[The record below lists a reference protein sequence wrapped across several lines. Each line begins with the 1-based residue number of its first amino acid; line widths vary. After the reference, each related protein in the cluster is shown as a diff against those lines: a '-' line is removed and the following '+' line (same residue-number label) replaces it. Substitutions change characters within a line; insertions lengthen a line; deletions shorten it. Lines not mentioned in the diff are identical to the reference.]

1 MDLQPLID
9 ALRVKST
16 DDTIALPPGTK
27 LVPTELNG
35 VLTNQRRGEIRVESL
50 DSLYEYVRYNTD
62 DHISRV
68 AIFAQSERSVRISA
82 ILDWEQWGEHSATYE
97 LGYTPEWV
105 AWQRISGQKIGQVAF
120 AEFIEENLDCIH
132 SPSAAD
138 VLTVATT
145 LSGKKR
151 VEFTNC
157 ITLQNGDRSL
167 QWNETTDA
175 KAAGD
180 IRVPSE
186 ITLRIPIFK
195 GSEAA
200 TTFEIK
206 ALFRYRIHEGQLTY
220 EIKLINSDKVAA
232 LAFAQIVTAMR
243 AEFSADENEPLIIV
257 GSVVASPRAIATSN
271 IIKN

>member
-9 ALRVKST
+9 ALRVQSGSVNT
-16 DDTIALPPGTK
+16 ALPPGVK
-27 LVPTELNG
+27 LVPTELSHEYPSC
-35 VLTNQRRGEIRVESL
+35 QRGEIRVENL
-50 DSLYEYVRYNTD
+50 ESLYAYIRHHESSDCGRPTV
-62 DHISRV
+62 
-68 AIFAQSERSVRISA
+68 FAQSEQSVKIRA
-82 ILDWEQWGEHSATYE
+82 VLDWEQWGEHSATYE

-105 AWQRISGQKIGQVAF
+105 AWVKISGQKIGQVAF
-120 AEFIEENLDCIH
+120 AEFIEEHLDCIH

-145 LSGKKR
+145 LSGKRK

-157 ITLQNGDRSL
+157 VVLQNGDRAL

-220 EIKLINSDKVAA
+220 EIKLLNADKVAA
-232 LAFAQIVTAMR
+232 LAFAQIVAAMR
-243 AEFSADENEPLIIV
+243 AEFANDESGPLIIV
-257 GSVVASPRAIATSN
+257 GQIIAGPRALASQN

>member
-1 MDLQPLID
+1 MDFQPLID
-9 ALRVKST
+9 ALRVRST
-16 DDTIALPPGTK
+16 KDTIALPPGTK
-27 LVPTELNG
+27 LVPTELQQE
-35 VLTNQRRGEIRVESL
+35 LPCYMRGEIRVESL
-50 DSLYEYVRYNTD
+50 DSLYQYVRRYTSED
-62 DHISRV
+62 AGHPV
-68 AIFAQSERSVRISA
+68 IFAQREQSIKITA
-82 ILDWEQWGEHSATYE
+82 CLDWEAWGEHRAVYE
-97 LGYTPEWV
+97 LGYTPEWI

-132 SPSAAD
+132 APAAAD

-145 LSGKKR
+145 LSGKRR

-157 ITLQNGDRSL
+157 VTLQNGDRSL

-220 EIKLINSDKVAA
+220 EIKLLNADKVCA
-232 LAFAQIVTAMR
+232 LAFDQIVTAMR
-243 AEFSADENEPLIIV
+243 NEFAADDNEPLIVV
-257 GSVVASPRAIATSN
+257 GQILSGPRPLATSN

>member
-1 MDLQPLID
+1 
-9 ALRVKST
+9 
-16 DDTIALPPGTK
+16 
-27 LVPTELNG
+27 
-35 VLTNQRRGEIRVESL
+35 VENL
-50 DSLYEYVRYNTD
+50 DSLYEYVRCHTSVD
-62 DHISRV
+62 AGRPT
-68 AIFAQSERSVRISA
+68 IFAQSEQSVRISA
-82 ILDWEQWGEHSATYE
+82 VIDWEAWGEHTATYE
-97 LGYTPEWV
+97 LGYTPEWI

-120 AEFIEENLDCIH
+120 AEFIEENLACIH
-132 SPSAAD
+132 SPAAAD

-145 LSGKKR
+145 LSGKRK

-157 ITLQNGDRSL
+157 VTLQNGDRAL

-206 ALFRYRIHEGQLTY
+206 ALFRYRIADGQLTY
-220 EIKLINSDKVAA
+220 EIKLLNADKVAA
-232 LAFAQIVTAMR
+232 LAFAQIVSAMR
-243 AEFSADENEPLIIV
+243 EEFSCDEYEPLIIV
-257 GSVVASPRAIATSN
+257 GSVLQGPRTLASQN